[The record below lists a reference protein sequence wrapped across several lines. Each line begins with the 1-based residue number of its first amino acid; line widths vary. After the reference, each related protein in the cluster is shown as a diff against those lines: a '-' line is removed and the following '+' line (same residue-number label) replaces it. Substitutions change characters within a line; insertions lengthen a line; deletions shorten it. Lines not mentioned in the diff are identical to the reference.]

1 MKKPIVLIAPGVGL
15 FLIGTLMLV
24 ALTGFRLPPSDEAG
38 ARIAST
44 NGPRALPALVT
55 APRLDQIPAVTAAAL
70 GVPDVAGLAEVKS
83 GTRWLAGW
91 NAEGGPQEAPPAGY
105 LVPVDVGAV
114 DPAQYRTV
122 VPEPLHDMFSQL
134 STGGAVL
141 SRTGA
146 ALRGITDKGHLHF
159 PGASVP
165 VVGVVDDI
173 FLRNHEV
180 LVSLGTGVALGL
192 HQTEYLVIALNRL
205 EAGKRV
211 EEAIRGAIPPGASL
225 RVRGPEG
232 SGASARPSQLLALGQ
247 IKAYFGEFPAIHG
260 AGNAIRIEQSWID
273 ANTEMATLPILGT
286 FRCHKKLVPQMRAAF
301 AEVEAAGLSSLIR
314 PGDFGGCF
322 SPRFIR
328 SGNDAGLS
336 RHAWGAAFDFNVS
349 TNLYG
354 QIPSMDGRLV
364 EIMERHGFSWGGR
377 WNYPD
382 GMHFEFVAAP

>member
-24 ALTGFRLPPSDEAG
+24 ALTGFRLPPSDEAE

-70 GVPDVAGLAEVKS
+70 SVPDVAGLAEVKS

-91 NAEGGPQEAPPAGY
+91 NAEGSPQAVPPAGY
-105 LVPVDVGAV
+105 LIPVDVGAV

-122 VPEPLHDMFSQL
+122 IPEPLHEVFSQL

-146 ALRGITDKGHLHF
+146 ALRGITDKGHLQF
-159 PGASVP
+159 PGAAVP
-165 VVGVVDDI
+165 VVGVVDDV

-192 HQTEYLVIALNRL
+192 HNTEYMVIALNRL
-205 EAGKRV
+205 EAGKQV
-211 EEAIRGAIPPGASL
+211 EEAIRAAIPPGASL

-232 SGASARPSQLLALGQ
+232 SGASSGLSPLLSLGQ
-247 IKAYFGEFPAIHG
+247 IKAHFGEFPAVHG
-260 AGNAIRIEQSWID
+260 AGSGIRIEQSWID

-301 AEVEAAGLSSLIR
+301 AEVEAAGLSGLIR

-354 QIPSMDGRLV
+354 QVPSMDRRLV
-364 EIMERHGFSWGGR
+364 EIMERHGFSWGGH